1 MHVGC
6 RPYRQHLELRAS
18 WHGNGKVIWMTRKQ
32 VGLTL
37 VAMVVL
43 AALVFFL
50 PRLFTRNADLRS
62 SLAAALNL
70 PKDRAADFFI
80 NLPPAASRYPG
91 TILATERLFI
101 LNPADASDSDLH
113 TGSSFQL
120 TADDQVAGR
129 ALGSLGVPWL
139 NEAAS
144 SKQEVGLELQVTD
157 GKILEMD
164 IPALKRKLMAS
175 QEAQS
180 AANKGTDPIV
190 ITRAYEGRLTYL
202 LKRKG
207 SDQGSVWNKA
217 AQSNLNTEHFRID
230 ASRAQQGEVRVEML
244 DPVIFAF
251 EASSAHFILTH
262 LGVEPSDVVLSPIR
276 PQLDKVSNVLPADN
290 RPSANWTL
298 VTIASGHYPKLA
310 MLRQDWNADSA
321 RLVSSTL
328 AQYAP
333 TAQLNLVSTEEQP
346 LTEQGVHDFL
356 AAVATTVRS
365 NHSQFLVT
373 YYVGHTMTWP
383 SGDIALIL
391 GSASQIPTNLP
402 TRSPG
407 LIDQAVGSKIGDLA
421 RLANAIDANLETL
434 PEGFL
439 PLRELYSQLEEAHI
453 PFALIVDG
461 CLRMDEFERMRSE
474 LGITSDKG
482 QNIFFYAGPGGGAGD
497 SLSRLGT
504 LQEHVADTQPYLHS
518 KNLVLLAAKPG
529 TYASSRPSPD
539 NTWSEVGPL
548 AARLTNLYRAS
559 RFDEDRPSLADLVG
573 RVTDFNGVGE
583 ISPTGS
589 ISWSDSTQFKQLA
602 GTVSYPGS

>member
-1 MHVGC
+1 
-6 RPYRQHLELRAS
+6 
-18 WHGNGKVIWMTRKQ
+18 MTRKQ

-37 VAMVVL
+37 IALVVL

-62 SLAAALNL
+62 SLATALNV

-101 LNPADASDSDLH
+101 LNPADANDSDLQ
-113 TGSSFQL
+113 TGSSFEL
-120 TADDQVAGR
+120 TTDDQVAGS

-144 SKQEVGLELQVTD
+144 SKQEIGLELQVKD

-164 IPALKRKLMAS
+164 VQALKRKLLAS

-190 ITRAYEGRLTYL
+190 ITRAYQGRLTYL

-251 EASSAHFILTH
+251 EASSVHFILTH

-276 PQLDKVSNVLPADN
+276 PQPEKLSSVAPAG
-290 RPSANWTL
+290 SKQFANWTL
-298 VTIASGHYPKLA
+298 VTIAAGHYPKLA

-321 RLVSSTL
+321 RMIESTL

-333 TAQLNLVSTEEQP
+333 VTQLDLTSTEEQP
-346 LTEQGVHDFL
+346 LTEQGIHDFL
-356 AAVATTVRS
+356 SKVATTVQA
-365 NHSQFLVT
+365 NHSRFLVA
-373 YYVGHTMTWP
+373 YYVGHTMAWP

-402 TRSPG
+402 TRSPE
-407 LIDQAVGSKIGDLA
+407 LIGQAVGNKIGDLA

-439 PLRELYSQLEEAHI
+439 PLRELYAQLEQTHI

-474 LGITSDKG
+474 LGIASDKG
-482 QNIFFYAGPGGGAGD
+482 QNVFFYIGPEGGAED

-518 KNLVLLAAKPG
+518 TNLVLLAAKPG
-529 TYASSRPSPD
+529 TYASSRQNPD

-559 RFDEDRPSLADLVG
+559 RFDADRPSLADLVG

-602 GTVSYPGS
+602 GSVGYPGN

>member
-1 MHVGC
+1 
-6 RPYRQHLELRAS
+6 
-18 WHGNGKVIWMTRKQ
+18 MTRKQ

-37 VAMVVL
+37 IAVVVL

-50 PRLFTRNADLRS
+50 PRLFVPDADLRS
-62 SLAAALNL
+62 SLASALNL

-91 TILATERLFI
+91 TILATEKLFI
-101 LNPADASDSDLH
+101 LNPADANDADLH

-120 TADDQVAGR
+120 TTDDQIAGS

-139 NEAAS
+139 SEAAS
-144 SKQEVGLELQVTD
+144 SKQEIGLELQVTD

-164 IPALKRKLMAS
+164 VPALKRKLLAS

-180 AANKGTDPIV
+180 AANKGTDPVV
-190 ITRAYEGRLTYL
+190 ITRAYQGRLTYL

-207 SDQGSVWNKA
+207 ADQGSIWSKA
-217 AQSNLNTEHFRID
+217 PKSDLNAEHFRID
-230 ASRAQQGEVRVEML
+230 ASRAQQGEVKVEII

-276 PQLDKVSNVLPADN
+276 PQPENKSSLIPATTTQPAD
-290 RPSANWTL
+290 WTL
-298 VTIASGHYPKLA
+298 VTVASGHYPNLA

-321 RLVSSTL
+321 RLVGNTL
-328 AQYAP
+328 ARYAP
-333 TAQLNLVSTEEQP
+333 AARLDLISTEEQP
-346 LTEQGVHDFL
+346 LTEHRVRDFL
-356 AAVATTVRS
+356 TTVATTVQQ
-365 NHSQFLVT
+365 NHSRFLVA

-402 TRSPG
+402 TRSPE

-434 PEGFL
+434 PPGFL
-439 PLRELYSQLEEAHI
+439 PLRELYAQLAQSHI

-474 LGITSDKG
+474 LGIVSDKG
-482 QNIFFYAGPGGGAGD
+482 QNIFVYVGPEGAASN
-497 SLSRLGT
+497 SLARLAT
-504 LQEHVADTQPYLHS
+504 LQQHVADNQPYLHS
-518 KNLVLLAAKPG
+518 NNVVLLAAKPG
-529 TYASSRPSPD
+529 TYANSRQDPD
-539 NTWSEVGPL
+539 NAWSEVGPL
-548 AARLTNLYRAS
+548 AARITFLYRAS
-559 RFDEDRPSLADLVG
+559 RYGADRPNLADLVG

-583 ISPTGS
+583 ISSTGS
-589 ISWSDSTQFKQLA
+589 ISWSDSTEFRQMA
-602 GTVSYPGS
+602 GKVSYPGS

>member
-1 MHVGC
+1 M
-6 RPYRQHLELRAS
+6 S
-18 WHGNGKVIWMTRKQ
+18 RKQ

-37 VAMVVL
+37 AAVVVL

-50 PRLFTRNADLRS
+50 PRLFTRNTDLRTR
-62 SLAAALNL
+62 LAAALNL
-70 PKDRAADFFI
+70 PQERAADFFI

-101 LNPADASDSDLH
+101 LNPADANDEGLH
-113 TGSSFQL
+113 TGGSFQL
-120 TADDQVAGR
+120 STDDDVAGS

-144 SKQEVGLELQVTD
+144 SKREAGLELQVSD

-164 IPALKRKLMAS
+164 VPALKKKLLAS

-190 ITRAYEGRLTYL
+190 ITRAYIGKLTYV

-207 SDQGSVWNKA
+207 SDQGSLWQKA
-217 AQSNLNTEHFRID
+217 PKSNQDSEHFRLD

-251 EASSAHFILTH
+251 EASSAHYILSH
-262 LGVEPSDVVLSPIR
+262 LGVEPTDVNLTPIR
-276 PQLDKVSNVLPADN
+276 PQPQNTSKATSAPKPAT
-290 RPSANWTL
+290 NWTL
-298 VTIASGHYPKLA
+298 VTIASGHYPNLVT
-310 MLRQDWNADSA
+310 LRQDWNADSA
-321 RLVSSTL
+321 QLVESTL
-328 AQYAP
+328 SQYGPA
-333 TAQLNLVSTEEQP
+333 AKMDLISTEQQP
-346 LTEQGVHDFL
+346 LTEQSVKGFL
-356 AAVATTVRS
+356 TQVANTVQS
-365 NHSQFLVT
+365 NHSQFLVA
-373 YYVGHTMTWP
+373 YYVGHSMTWP
-383 SGDIALIL
+383 SGDIAVIL
-391 GSASQIPTNLP
+391 GSAAEIPRNLP
-402 TRSPG
+402 ARSPE
-407 LIDQAVGSKIGDLA
+407 LLDRSVGTNIGDLA

-439 PLRELYSQLEEAHI
+439 PLRTLYTGLTQAHV

-474 LGITSDKG
+474 LGIASDKG
-482 QNIFFYAGPGGGAGD
+482 LNVFVFVGPNGDAGSA
-497 SLSRLGT
+497 LSRLGD
-504 LQEHVADTQPYLHS
+504 LQEHVADSQPYLHS
-518 KNLVLLAAKPG
+518 TNLVLLAAKPG
-529 TYASSRPSPD
+529 TYAMGRPNPD

-559 RFDEDRPSLADLVG
+559 RFDADRPTLGDIIG
-573 RVTDFNGVGE
+573 RVIDFNGVGE

-589 ISWSDSTQFKQLA
+589 ISWSDSAQFKQLA
-602 GTVSYPGS
+602 QTVSYPGS

>member
-1 MHVGC
+1 
-6 RPYRQHLELRAS
+6 
-18 WHGNGKVIWMTRKQ
+18 MTRKQ
-32 VGLTL
+32 VGLML

-43 AALVFFL
+43 GALVFFL
-50 PRLFTRNADLRS
+50 PRLFARNADLRS
-62 SLAAALNL
+62 RLAAALNL

-101 LNPADASDSDLH
+101 LNPTDANDSDLH
-113 TGSSFQL
+113 TGGSFQL
-120 TADDQVAGR
+120 TAQDAVAGS

-144 SKQEVGLELQVTD
+144 SKQEVGLEFQIAD

-164 IPALKRKLMAS
+164 VPALKRKLLAS

-207 SDQGSVWNKA
+207 SDQGSVWKKA
-217 AQSNLNTEHFRID
+217 AQSNLNNEHFRVD
-230 ASRAQQGEVRVEML
+230 ASRAQQGEVRVELL

-262 LGVEPSDVVLSPIR
+262 LGVEPSDVVLSPLR
-276 PQLDKVSNVLPADN
+276 PQPEKVSKVLPADT
-290 RPSANWTL
+290 RQSVNWTV
-298 VTIASGHYPKLA
+298 VTIASGHYPKLE

-321 RLVSSTL
+321 KLVADTL

-333 TAQLNLVSTEEQP
+333 TAQLNLISTEEQP
-346 LTEQGVHDFL
+346 LTDQSTHDFL
-356 AAVATTVRS
+356 AKVATGVQA
-365 NHSQFLVT
+365 NHSQFLVA

-391 GSASQIPTNLP
+391 GSASQIPVNLP
-402 TRSPG
+402 IRSPE
-407 LIDQAVGSKIGDLA
+407 LIDQAVGSKVGDLA

-439 PLRELYSQLEEAHI
+439 PLRELYVQLEKAQV
-453 PFALIVDG
+453 PFALVVDG

-474 LGITSDKG
+474 LGIASDTG
-482 QNIFFYAGPGGGAGD
+482 QNVFFYVGPEGGAGN

-529 TYASSRPSPD
+529 TYASSRPNPD
-539 NTWSEVGPL
+539 NTWVEVGPL

-559 RFDEDRPSLADLVG
+559 RFDGDRPSLADLVG

-589 ISWSDSTQFKQLA
+589 ISWSDSTEFRELA
-602 GTVSYPGS
+602 GQISYPGS

>member
-1 MHVGC
+1 
-6 RPYRQHLELRAS
+6 
-18 WHGNGKVIWMTRKQ
+18 MTRKQ
-32 VGLTL
+32 IGLTL
-37 VAMVVL
+37 IAMVVL

-62 SLAAALNL
+62 RLAAALNL

-101 LNPADASDSDLH
+101 LNPADANDSDLH
-113 TGSSFQL
+113 TGSSFEL
-120 TADDQVAGR
+120 TTDDQVAGS

-144 SKQEVGLELQVTD
+144 SKHEVGLELQVTD

-164 IPALKRKLMAS
+164 VPALKRKLLAS

-190 ITRAYEGRLTYL
+190 ITRAYQGRLTYL

-276 PQLDKVSNVLPADN
+276 PQSEKVSSVVPANSKKFAD
-290 RPSANWTL
+290 WTL

-321 RLVSSTL
+321 SMVESTL

-333 TAQLNLVSTEEQP
+333 VTQLDLTSTEEQP
-346 LTEQGVHDFL
+346 LTEQGIHDFL
-356 AAVATTVRS
+356 SKVATTVQA
-365 NHSQFLVT
+365 NHSRFLVA
-373 YYVGHTMTWP
+373 YYIGHTMTWP

-402 TRSPG
+402 TRSPE
-407 LIDQAVGSKIGDLA
+407 LISQAVGSKIGDLA

-434 PEGFL
+434 PQGFL
-439 PLRELYSQLEEAHI
+439 PLHELYAQLEQTHI

-474 LGITSDKG
+474 LGIASDKG
-482 QNIFFYAGPGGGAGD
+482 QNVFFYVGPAGGAED

-504 LQEHVADTQPYLHS
+504 LQEHLADTQPYLHTT
-518 KNLVLLAAKPG
+518 NLVLLAAKPG
-529 TYASSRPSPD
+529 TYASSRQNPD

-559 RFDEDRPSLADLVG
+559 RFDSDRPSLADLVG

-602 GTVSYPGS
+602 GSVSYPGN

>member
-1 MHVGC
+1 
-6 RPYRQHLELRAS
+6 
-18 WHGNGKVIWMTRKQ
+18 MTRKK

-37 VAMVVL
+37 VAILVL
-43 AALVFFL
+43 TALVFFL
-50 PRLFTRNADLRS
+50 PRLSTRNADLRS
-62 SLAAALNL
+62 RLAAALNL

-101 LNPADASDSDLH
+101 LNPADANDSDLR
-113 TGSSFQL
+113 TGNSFEL
-120 TADDQVAGR
+120 TTDDQVAGS

-144 SKQEVGLELQVTD
+144 SKQEVGLELKVTD
-157 GKILEMD
+157 GKLLEMD
-164 IPALKRKLMAS
+164 VSALKRKLLAS

-190 ITRAYEGRLTYL
+190 ITRAYQGRLTYV

-217 AQSNLNTEHFRID
+217 AQSNLNTEHFRVD

-244 DPVIFAF
+244 EPVIFAF

-262 LGVEPSDVVLSPIR
+262 LGVEPSDVTLSPIR
-276 PQLDKVSNVLPADN
+276 PQTEKASNAIPTTSKQ
-290 RPSANWTL
+290 SANWTL

-321 RLVSSTL
+321 GLVGSTL

-333 TAQLNLVSTEEQP
+333 AIQLNLVSTEEQP
-346 LTEQGVHDFL
+346 LTERGVHDFL
-356 AAVATTVRS
+356 AKVSASVQT
-365 NHSQFLVT
+365 NHSQFLVA

-402 TRSPG
+402 TRSPE

-421 RLANAIDANLETL
+421 RLANAVDSNLETL

-439 PLRELYSQLEEAHI
+439 PLRELYAQLEQTNI

-474 LGITSDKG
+474 LGIASDRD
-482 QNIFFYAGPGGGAGD
+482 QNVFFYVGPQGGAGD
-497 SLSRLGT
+497 SLSRLGA
-504 LQEHVADTQPYLHS
+504 LQERVADTQPYLRS
-518 KNLVLLAAKPG
+518 NNLVLLAAKPG
-529 TYASSRPSPD
+529 TFASSRPNPD
-539 NTWSEVGPL
+539 NIWSEVGPL

-559 RFDEDRPSLADLVG
+559 HFDESRPSLADLVG

-583 ISPTGS
+583 VSPTGS
-589 ISWSDSTQFKQLA
+589 ISWSDATRFKQLA
-602 GTVSYPGS
+602 GTVGYPGVE

>member
-1 MHVGC
+1 
-6 RPYRQHLELRAS
+6 
-18 WHGNGKVIWMTRKQ
+18 MTRKQ

-37 VAMVVL
+37 IAMVVL
-43 AALVFFL
+43 TALVFFL
-50 PRLFTRNADLRS
+50 PGLFTRNADLRS

-70 PKDRAADFFI
+70 PKGRAADFFI

-91 TILATERLFI
+91 TILVTEKLFI
-101 LNPADASDSDLH
+101 LNPADANDTDLH

-120 TADDQVAGR
+120 TTDDQIAGS

-139 NEAAS
+139 SEAAS
-144 SKQEVGLELQVTD
+144 SKQEIGLDLQVTD

-164 IPALKRKLMAS
+164 VAALKRKLLAS

-180 AANKGTDPIV
+180 AANKGTDPVV
-190 ITRAYEGRLTYL
+190 ITRAYQGRLTYL

-207 SDQGSVWNKA
+207 ADQGSLWSKA
-217 AQSNLNTEHFRID
+217 AKSNINSEHFRID
-230 ASRAQQGEVRVEML
+230 ASRAQQGEVRVEIL

-276 PQLDKVSNVLPADN
+276 PQPKNTSSVIPATSTQ
-290 RPSANWTL
+290 PAAWTL
-298 VTIASGHYPKLA
+298 VTIASGHYPNLA

-321 RLVSSTL
+321 KLFGNTL
-328 AQYAP
+328 ARYSPA
-333 TAQLNLVSTEEQP
+333 ARLDMISTEDRP
-346 LTEQGVHDFL
+346 LTEQRIRDFL
-356 AAVATTVRS
+356 ATVATTVQRNNS
-365 NHSQFLVT
+365 RFLIA

-391 GSASQIPTNLP
+391 GSASQIPANLP
-402 TRSPG
+402 TRSPE
-407 LIDQAVGSKIGDLA
+407 LIEHAVDSKIGDLA

-434 PEGFL
+434 PPGFL
-439 PLRELYSQLEEAHI
+439 PLRELYAQLAQTHT

-461 CLRMDEFERMRSE
+461 CVRMDEFERMRSE
-474 LGITSDKG
+474 LGIVSDKG
-482 QNIFFYAGPGGGAGD
+482 QNIFVYVGPEGAAGD
-497 SLSRLGT
+497 TLSRLGT

-518 KNLVLLAAKPG
+518 SNVVLLAAKPG
-529 TYASSRPSPD
+529 TYANSRQDPD

-548 AARLTNLYRAS
+548 AARITFLYRAS
-559 RFDEDRPSLADLVG
+559 RYDADRPSLADLVG

-589 ISWSDSTQFKQLA
+589 ISWSDSIEFKQLA
-602 GTVSYPGS
+602 GKVSYPGS